1 MNQEI
6 FICGVKVGVNEIV
19 TGKLLNE
26 VVFNL
31 LNQIGM
37 SRSSTIIQSNKT
49 LSLTQSQDTAYQ
61 SIQKL
66 EETQPHP
73 IERKN
78 DRYKSALLS
87 PSSQTDLE
95 TSCSLFTNNTHTIL
109 TTQQT
114 NSIQTKSEIIQPIES
129 FSPIDKRI
137 KERAKTEIITK
148 EVFIQEDEDFKGDL
162 KYIKESITYFYKWTE
177 LSQCRLIFDS
187 TIEYD
192 PDEHEV
198 SSFNRLILNKENL
211 LLIYQTN
218 LKGHLAGI
226 FIKDKIKVIGKNIL
240 KENNFPFSLKCNGEL
255 DRTKKFVRCKAQG
268 VCPLELTLTQTNQI
282 DLKNKPFFFIYGNR
296 DISLKVGLSS
306 CYSTL
311 SDEFIDIR
319 GTLNCCT
326 AMGGT
331 CFNVGRIV
339 VVQLY

>member
-6 FICGVKVGVNEIV
+6 FICGVNVGVNEIV

-26 VVFNL
+26 IVFNL

-37 SRSSTIIQSNKT
+37 STSSTILQSNKA
-49 LSLTQSQDTAYQ
+49 LSLTQSQDTSYQ
-61 SIQKL
+61 SIQKI
-66 EETQPHP
+66 EGIQSHP

-78 DRYKSALLS
+78 DRYKSALRN
-87 PSSQTDLE
+87 PSSQINLE
-95 TSCSLFTNNTHTIL
+95 TSCSLFTNNICTIP
-109 TTQQT
+109 TTKQT
-114 NSIQTKSEIIQPIES
+114 NSKQTKSEIIQPTES
-129 FSPIDKRI
+129 FNPLDKRI
-137 KERAKTEIITK
+137 KERAKTEMITK
-148 EVFIQEDEDFKGDL
+148 EIFIQEDEDFKGDL
-162 KYIKESITYFYKWTE
+162 KYIKESLKYFYKWTE
-177 LSQCRLIFDS
+177 LSQCQLIFDS

-192 PDEHEV
+192 PDEYEV

-218 LKGHLAGI
+218 LKSHLAGI

-255 DRTKKFVRCKAQG
+255 DIIKKFVRSKTQG
-268 VCPLELTLTQTNQI
+268 VSPLELTLTQTNQI

-311 SDEFIDIR
+311 CDEFIDIR

-326 AMGGT
+326 AMGGS

>member
-6 FICGVKVGVNEIV
+6 FICGVNVGVNEIV

-26 VVFNL
+26 IVFNL

-37 SRSSTIIQSNKT
+37 STSSTILQSNKA
-49 LSLTQSQDTAYQ
+49 LSLTQSQDTSYQ
-61 SIQKL
+61 SIQKI
-66 EETQPHP
+66 EGIQSHP

-78 DRYKSALLS
+78 DRYKSALRN
-87 PSSQTDLE
+87 PSSQINLE
-95 TSCSLFTNNTHTIL
+95 TSCSLFTNNICTIP
-109 TTQQT
+109 TTKQT
-114 NSIQTKSEIIQPIES
+114 NSKQTKSEIIQPTES
-129 FSPIDKRI
+129 FNPLDKRI
-137 KERAKTEIITK
+137 KERAKTEMITK
-148 EVFIQEDEDFKGDL
+148 EIFIQEDEDFKGDL
-162 KYIKESITYFYKWTE
+162 KYIKESLKYFYKWTE
-177 LSQCRLIFDS
+177 LSQCQLIFDS

-192 PDEHEV
+192 PDEYEV
-198 SSFNRLILNKENL
+198 SR
-211 LLIYQTN
+211 
-218 LKGHLAGI
+218 I

-255 DRTKKFVRCKAQG
+255 DIIKKFVRSKTQG
-268 VCPLELTLTQTNQI
+268 VSPLELTLTQTNQI

-311 SDEFIDIR
+311 CDEFIDIR

-326 AMGGT
+326 AMGGS